1 MCFCFIFYKVFA
13 GALQGEPKNN
23 IFQEKFVSSQF
34 GIHIAQLNLMVSDW
48 DFPKKDTSPACSG
61 KNRDQERTSHLNYL
75 HKNMALV

>member
-1 MCFCFIFYKVFA
+1 MHFCFIFYKVFA

-48 DFPKKDTSPACSG
+48 DFPKKIPLLRVREKIETKKELPP
-61 KNRDQERTSHLNYL
+61 ELLT
-75 HKNMALV
+75 